1 MAGRQARGTRTTGMK
16 GTRIEAEWADGEPP
30 LTGAGGFA
38 TTAGD
43 GWQKTFFA

>member
-1 MAGRQARGTRTTGMK
+1 MAERLALVTSTTGMT
-16 GTRIEAEWADGEPP
+16 GMGIEAELADGEPP